1 MIMKME
7 DFEMFRFI
15 IGMMIG
21 ETIGFFTAVLLTVV
35 KRGDKM

>member
-21 ETIGFFTAVLLTVV
+21 GTISFFTAATLTVG
-35 KRGDKM
+35 KRGYEI